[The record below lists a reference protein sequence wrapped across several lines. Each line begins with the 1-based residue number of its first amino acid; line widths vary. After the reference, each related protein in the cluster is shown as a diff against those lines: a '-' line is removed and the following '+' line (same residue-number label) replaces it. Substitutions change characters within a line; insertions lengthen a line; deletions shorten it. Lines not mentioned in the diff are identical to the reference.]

1 MSRRGAGR
9 EWVRGWRL
17 ERRRSIGGLL
27 CGCVVVLGWVGLWKG
42 FWGNCWEGEVLRKW

>member
-17 ERRRSIGGLL
+17 ERRRSIADF
-27 CGCVVVLGWVGLWKG
+27 VRRMGLW
-42 FWGNCWEGEVLRKW
+42 C